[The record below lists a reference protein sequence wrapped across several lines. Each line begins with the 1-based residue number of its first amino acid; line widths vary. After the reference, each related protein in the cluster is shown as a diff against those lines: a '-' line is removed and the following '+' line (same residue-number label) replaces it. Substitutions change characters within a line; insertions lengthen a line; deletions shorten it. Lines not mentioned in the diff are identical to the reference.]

1 MKTKLFILSALALII
16 SAVSC
21 DKHEVKEAWPGEKT
35 MENTVWSHFPE
46 MSTQSDMYI
55 IVWDYDVAV
64 DMVVKNEE
72 GRGVS
77 CTGKIV
83 FQDATHEVTI
93 SNIKPRTEGESVPD
107 KLTGSVSASGLKLK
121 WSCVDINYDV
131 LFVYSCPADQLGSR
145 SVPLIDP

>member
-35 MENTVWSHFPE
+35 MENTVWGHFPE
-46 MSTQSDMYI
+46 MSANTDMYI
-55 IVWDYDVAV
+55 IVWDYDAAV
-64 DMVVKNEE
+64 NMVVKNGE

-83 FQDATHEVTI
+83 FQDTTHEVTI
-93 SNIKPRTEGESVPD
+93 SSIKPRTEGESVPD
-107 KLTGSVSASGLKLK
+107 KMTGSVSASGLKLK
-121 WSCVDINYDV
+121 WSVGEMSYDC
-131 LFVYSCPADQLGSR
+131 LFIYSGSADQLGSR